1 MVDYLRKRPML
12 ISAVG
17 CVISA
22 ICGFYSFWASGLVFA
37 LSLIFLGFAFFK
49 KQFSFVF
56 VWLLVAVMCVCSF
69 AEGKKAERIGA
80 LAGSEIEAVLSFDAT
95 TYKSESI
102 YNSTFEVLVD
112 GKLKK
117 GSKISLW
124 HEPLNFSGGEIINA
138 TVSLRKIDDDYKV
151 QNFSNEIYISG
162 DIEDFSRVEVK
173 DGVLA
178 NVYKIRNYIAETL
191 YKNMSKDSA
200 ATMCALV
207 FGDKSYLSDEFYG
220 NVKSAGVAHVMVVSG
235 LHLSIIVL
243 LVLQLTE
250 KFVYNPYLRGFIMFC
265 TVVIM
270 CTVCGFTNSI
280 LRAGITYI
288 IMALALVLK
297 RPYSAENALG
307 CAVTFILLSSPFT
320 VFSVAFQLSAL
331 STLGIL
337 AVALP
342 VYNNFKIEKKIP
354 KYIVTN
360 ILISLSALLLT
371 LPVTVYIYGYISN
384 MSVITNL
391 LISFPVTVILSV
403 TVVAVVLSP
412 VLPFISSVA
421 LGIIDYGVKYVNF
434 VINYMGSRSFATTRL
449 PQWVAFVAVLVILV
463 VFHLLITCKKR
474 RDMLKLKEMNQK
486 IIKEGGDRKKWQL
499 FLKKP

>member
-22 ICGFYSFWASGLVFA
+22 ICGFYSFRALGLISA

-49 KQFSFVF
+49 KKFSFVF
-56 VWLLVAVMCVCSF
+56 VWLLVAVMCFCSF

-80 LAGSEIEAVLSFDAT
+80 LAGSEVETYLSFDVT
-95 TYKSESI
+95 TYKSENI

-112 GKLKK
+112 GKLEK
-117 GSKISLW
+117 GTKVSLW
-124 HEPLNFSGGEIINA
+124 HAPLNFSGGEVINA
-138 TVSLRKIDDDYKV
+138 TISLRKIDNDYKAR
-151 QNFSNEIYISG
+151 NFSDEIYVSG
-162 DIEDFSRVEVK
+162 DIEDIKRVETK
-173 DGVLA
+173 DSVLE
-178 NVYKIRNYIAETL
+178 NVYKIRNYIAKTL

-207 FGDKSYLSDEFYG
+207 FGDRSYLSDEFYG

-243 LVLQLTE
+243 LVLKLIE
-250 KFVYNPYLRGFIMFC
+250 KFVYSPYLRGFIMFC

-270 CTVCGFTNSI
+270 CMVCGFTNSI

-288 IMALALVLK
+288 IMAVALVLK
-297 RPYSAENALG
+297 RPYSGENALG
-307 CAVTFILLSSPFT
+307 SAVTFVLLSSPFT
-320 VFSVAFQLSAL
+320 VFSVAFQLSVL

-337 AVALP
+337 AVAIP
-342 VYNNFKIEKKIP
+342 ISNEFKIEKKVP

-360 ILISLSALLLT
+360 TLISISALLLT
-371 LPVTVYIYGYISN
+371 LPVTVYTYGYISN

-391 LISFPVTVILSV
+391 LISFPVTVILSA
-403 TVVAVVLSP
+403 TVVAVVISP
-412 VLPFISSVA
+412 VLPFVSSVT
-421 LGIIDYGVKYVNF
+421 LRVIDYGVKYVNL
-434 VINYMGSRSFATTRL
+434 VINYMGSRPFATTRL
-449 PQWVAFVAVLVILV
+449 PEWVAFVAVLVILV
-463 VFHLLITCKKR
+463 VFHVLITCKKR

-486 IIKEGGDRKKWQL
+486 ILKEGGNRKKWQL
-499 FLKKP
+499 FLKKH

>member
-22 ICGFYSFWASGLVFA
+22 ICGFYSFRASGLILA
-37 LSLIFLGFAFFK
+37 LSLIFSWFAFFK
-49 KQFSFVF
+49 KHFSFVF
-56 VWLLVAVMCVCSF
+56 VWLLVAVMCLCCF
-69 AEGKKAERIGA
+69 AEGKRAEKIGA
-80 LAGSEIEAVLSFDAT
+80 LAGSEVEAILSFDTT
-95 TYKSESI
+95 TYKSENI

-117 GSKISLW
+117 GTKISLW

-138 TVSLRKIDDDYKV
+138 KISLRKIDDAYKLR
-151 QNFSNEIYISG
+151 NFSEEIYISG
-162 DIEDFSRVEVK
+162 NIQDFSRVEVK
-173 DGVLA
+173 DSILE
-178 NVYKIRNYIAETL
+178 NVYKIRNYIAKTL

-220 NVKSAGVAHVMVVSG
+220 NVKSAGVSHVMVVSG

-288 IMALALVLK
+288 LMAVALVLK
-297 RPYSAENALG
+297 RPYSGENALG

-320 VFSVAFQLSAL
+320 VFSVAFQLSVL

-337 AVALP
+337 AVAIP
-342 VYNNFKIEKKIP
+342 IYKNFKIKGKVYN
-354 KYIVTN
+354 YIVVNT
-360 ILISLSALLLT
+360 LISISALLLT

-384 MSVITNL
+384 MSVVTNL
-391 LISFPVTVILSV
+391 LISFPVTVILSA
-403 TVVAVVLSP
+403 TVAAVVLSP
-412 VLPFISSVA
+412 VLPFVSSVA
-421 LGIIDYGVKYVNF
+421 LGIIDYGVRCINF
-434 VINYMGSRSFATTRL
+434 VINYMGSRPFATTRL
-449 PQWVAFVAVLVILV
+449 PEWVLFVAVLVILM
-463 VFHLLITCKKR
+463 VFYVLITCKKR

-486 IIKEGGDRKKWQL
+486 IVKEGGNRKKWQS
-499 FLKKP
+499 FLKKH